1 MAESRGRVCIFT
13 LEAPSCHHEGERGE
27 ASFSLGGAG
36 GGLPAA
42 GGGGGGGG
50 AAPGGGG
57 GGGGCPALRV
67 VGGPVKLGRQMWRP
81 EGKDNSGDRVKFL

>member
-36 GGLPAA
+36 GGLPCAQSCGWSCEA
-42 GGGGGGGG
+42 GETN
-50 AAPGGGG
+50 
-57 GGGGCPALRV
+57 V
-67 VGGPVKLGRQMWRP
+67 
-81 EGKDNSGDRVKFL
+81 ET